1 MIEIKKNIAILGA
14 NSHIAKGLIENFFV
28 QTGFNMHLFARSQDR
43 QELISFLKSIGLK
56 NSGRI
61 KIYFSYSQFFNG
73 NYDAII
79 NCVGVGT
86 KKQEDCDYSDYFII
100 TETYDNLAIDYLRH
114 KNAQAIYI
122 SFSSGVVYGK
132 DFSKPAVDRTT
143 NEIFVNYIEKNQYY
157 AIARLNAET
166 KHRSLEE
173 YNIVDL
179 RLFSYFSKF
188 INLKDNYFIA
198 ELANC
203 VLRKSTFETDEKN
216 FIRDYLHPADLFH
229 AVCLCLQKKKINS
242 SFDISSR
249 KPISKKEILDYF
261 SRAYG
266 LKYRINFKNSPSG
279 GTGLKLRYY
288 SLRKT
293 TKEIGYSA
301 KFTSFQ
307 TIKDGMEGLL
317 KIHHN

>member
-1 MIEIKKNIAILGA
+1 MVEIKKNIAILGA
-14 NSHIAKGLIENFFV
+14 NSHIAKGLIENFFA
-28 QTGFNMHLFARSQDR
+28 QTGFNMHLFVRNQDR
-43 QELISFLKSIGLK
+43 PDLISFLKSIGLK
-56 NSGRI
+56 NNRNT
-61 KIYFSYSQFFNG
+61 KIHFGYGQFFSG

-86 KKQEDCDYSDYFII
+86 KKQGDYDYSDYFIV
-100 TETYDNLAIDYLRH
+100 TEMYDNLAIDYLRH

-122 SFSSGVVYGK
+122 SFSSGVIYGK
-132 DFSKPAVDRTT
+132 DFSKPAAERTA
-143 NEIFVNYIEKNQYY
+143 NEISVNSIEKSQYY
-157 AIARLNAET
+157 AIARLNAEA

-188 INLKDNYFIA
+188 INLRDNYFIA

-203 VLRKSTFETDEKN
+203 VLRKNIFETDEKN
-216 FIRDYLHPADLFH
+216 FIRDYLHPLDLFR
-229 AVCLCLQKKKINS
+229 AVCLCLEKEKINS
-242 SFDISSR
+242 SFDISSL

-266 LKYRINFKNSPSG
+266 LKYRLDSRNSPTG

-293 TKEIGYSA
+293 AKDIGYSA